1 VSRFPGVD
9 LLEVD
14 ALLTA
19 EERMVRDT
27 VRAFVDDKV
36 KPIIEE
42 CHREGRTPL
51 ELVPEMGALN
61 LFGASIADYGL
72 PGLGGVAYGLIMQ
85 ELERGDSGL
94 RSFASVQSGLVM
106 YPIHAFGSQQQK
118 DRWIPRLATGEAIG
132 CFGLTE
138 PDFGSN
144 PGGMRTAA
152 RRAGAAGSGGG
163 DWVLN
168 GSKQWITNGTLA
180 DVAVVWARTDE
191 GIRGFLVEKGT
202 PGFTAADQHGKFSLR
217 ASTTSELGFHDC
229 RIPGDAI
236 LPGTTG
242 LKNALMCL
250 NQARY
255 GIAWGGIGS
264 AMECYHTAL
273 EYAKQRVQWN
283 GQPIACHQLVQ
294 EKLVWMVSEI
304 AKGQLLCL
312 QLGRLKDAGRLRPH
326 HVSLG
331 KRNNVWVAR
340 ECAKLAREVLGANG
354 IVDDYPVIRHMLN
367 IESVYTYEG
376 THDIHGLILG
386 QAITGIPAFN
396 APVLTDEPLAAV
408 GAAREARQPA
418 GEKAAAAGSPPVIAG
433 GGR

>member
-1 VSRFPGVD
+1 
-9 LLEVD
+9 
-14 ALLTA
+14 
-19 EERMVRDT
+19 
-27 VRAFVDDKV
+27 
-36 KPIIEE
+36 
-42 CHREGRTPL
+42 
-51 ELVPEMGALN
+51 
-61 LFGASIADYGL
+61 
-72 PGLGGVAYGLIMQ
+72 
-85 ELERGDSGL
+85 
-94 RSFASVQSGLVM
+94 
-106 YPIHAFGSQQQK
+106 
-118 DRWIPRLATGEAIG
+118 
-132 CFGLTE
+132 
-138 PDFGSN
+138 
-144 PGGMRTAA
+144 MRTTA
-152 RRAGAAGSGGG
+152 RRAGASSAGGAADAG

-180 DVAVVWARTDE
+180 DVAVVWARTED

-242 LKNALMCL
+242 LKSALMCL

-255 GIAWGGIGS
+255 GIAWGGVGS

-273 EYAKQRVQWN
+273 EYARQRVQWN

-304 AKGQLLCL
+304 TKGQLLCL
-312 QLGRLKDAGRLRPH
+312 QLGRLKDAGRLAAH

-340 ECAKLAREVLGANG
+340 ECAKLAREILGANG

-386 QAITGIPAFN
+386 EAITGIPAFN
-396 APVLTDEPLAAV
+396 APLPAQAR
-408 GAAREARQPA
+408 AREAASPA
-418 GEKAAAAGSPPVIAG
+418 GATREPAARQAGATREPAAAASVGPKE
-433 GGR
+433 R